1 MVKGDAVALD
11 NILKN
16 LDVLIVILEKAKLK
30 KENQIIL
37 MSGIKI
43 FLNDFTTKKKA
54 YKLLAKIVE
63 NYDLE
68 NGIEELNQIHQ
79 ELTPLVE
86 GHATKQRLRLINAYI
101 KQIKNFIDEDKDCT
115 LESVGN
121 LLKHY
126 IIELINSMTNSNLKI
141 RSLAQGIFSDIC
153 IIMRERFN
161 AVN

>member
-1 MVKGDAVALD
+1 
-11 NILKN
+11 
-16 LDVLIVILEKAKLK
+16 
-30 KENQIIL
+30 

-101 KQIKNFIDEDKDCT
+101 KQIKNFIDEDKECT

-141 RSLAQGIFSDIC
+141 RNLAQGIFSDIC

-161 AVN
+161 AVNQLFTIILVGLAGNKASTQSSTIRSLIFTIK